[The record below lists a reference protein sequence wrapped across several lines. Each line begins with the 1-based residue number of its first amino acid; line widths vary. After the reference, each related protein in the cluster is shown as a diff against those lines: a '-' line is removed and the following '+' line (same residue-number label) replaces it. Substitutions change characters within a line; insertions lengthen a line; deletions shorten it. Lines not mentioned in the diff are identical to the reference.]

1 MKKILIT
8 LLILS
13 VGVGAYALTPKAK
26 ASKFR
31 NPFTKKDYKSKEI
44 KYAYEVKKED
54 LQYKRDQKLLNR
66 HPSGYM
72 TVEEYE
78 KRSEYKDPST
88 FKVDPPKIEKPSD
101 FKYVPQPLFK
111 IVKYNDPPGGV
122 ELQLGRKLYFNRY
135 INGLGVTS
143 PDYTKLVYPAIYY
156 YSDSGSV
163 GADLFV
169 IPLDQKENNM
179 NKILKANTSHREE
192 SPILSTD
199 KAIDNY
205 AAFRTLTPVDFNAD
219 GTKLL
224 AKEKIGSG
232 EDGIWETRIYIYDFK
247 TKKSYDLSA
256 VRDAIKYYWKEY
268 ENLNLIEKRWD
279 IRPLGFD
286 AGYPDRVVVQA
297 YGYTGEKPIFL
308 GTWSVDC
315 YGEQPKFVSLD
326 KNFMPKISMNGF
338 KLQKDGALEYQV
350 VVREEKVL
358 EKQGKIINKQV
369 KAVDKKEVKKIKQD
383 YKFELKELTA
393 DYKDKARDNNR
404 LQKFAGSTEGTEL
417 EEMYHKY
424 QVEQTEKDIKK
435 LEKKIEKT
443 QKNIDKREQKIQKYT
458 DKTKELMHALE
469 EDEKQTNNAN
479 ESSQIQM
486 PAENDTDAPEVN
498 FPQDAQ

>member
-1 MKKILIT
+1 MKKFLIT
-8 LLILS
+8 LLIFLI
-13 VGVGAYALTPKAK
+13 GIGAYAFTPKTK

-44 KYAYEVKKED
+44 QYEYNVKKDD
-54 LQYKRDQKLLNR
+54 LLYKKESKLLNR

-78 KRSEYKDPST
+78 KQSEYKDPST
-88 FKVDPPKIEKPSD
+88 FKVETPKIETPSD
-101 FKYVPQPLFK
+101 FKYVPQPVFK

-122 ELQLGRKLYFNRY
+122 ELQLGRKLYFNRF
-135 INGLGVTS
+135 INGQGVTS

-169 IPLDQKENNM
+169 IPLDQTENNM
-179 NKILKANTSHREE
+179 NRILKANTSHREE
-192 SPILSTD
+192 NPILSTD

-232 EDGIWETRIYIYDFK
+232 VDGIWETRIYIYDFK

-286 AGYPDRVVVQA
+286 AGYPDRVVVQGYA
-297 YGYTGEKPIFL
+297 YTGEKPVFL

-315 YGEQPKFVSLD
+315 YGENSKLVSFD
-326 KNFMPKISMNGF
+326 KDFNPKISMNGL
-338 KLQKDGALEYQV
+338 KLQKDGVQQYQV
-350 VVREEKVL
+350 VVTEEKFL
-358 EKQGKIINKQV
+358 KKQDKVIARQK
-369 KAVDKKEVKKIKQD
+369 KSEDKKEIKQINED
-383 YKFELKELTA
+383 YKYELKELTA
-393 DYKDKARDNNR
+393 DYKDKSRDNR
-404 LQKFAGSTEGTEL
+404 ALQKFAGSTEGTEL
-417 EEMYHKY
+417 EEMYHNY

-435 LEKKIEKT
+435 LEKKIERT
-443 QKNIDKREQKIQKYT
+443 QKSIDKKEQKIQKYE
-458 DKTKELMHALE
+458 DKTQAIIDLML
-469 EDEKQTNNAN
+469 EDEQNSDDGA
-479 ESSQIQM
+479 EPQI
-486 PAENDTDAPEVN
+486 D
-498 FPQDAQ
+498 FPQD

>member
-13 VGVGAYALTPKAK
+13 FGAGVFAYTPKTK

-31 NPFTKKDYKSKEI
+31 NPFGKKDYKSQEI
-44 KYAYEVKKED
+44 QYLYNVQKED
-54 LQYKRDQKLLNR
+54 LEYKRNKRVLDR
-66 HPSGYM
+66 EETGYM

-78 KRSEYKDPST
+78 KRSEYKEPST
-88 FKVDPPKIEKPSD
+88 FEVKTPKIERPSD

-122 ELQLGRKLYFNRY
+122 ELKLGRRLFFNRQV
-135 INGLGVTS
+135 NGLGVTS
-143 PDYTKLVYPAIYY
+143 PDFTKMVYPAIYY
-156 YSDSGSV
+156 YNDSGSV

-169 IPLDQKENNM
+169 IPLDQNENNM
-179 NKILKANTSHREE
+179 NKILKANASHREE
-192 SPILSTD
+192 NPILSTD

-205 AAFRTLTPVDFNAD
+205 AIYRTLTPVDFNTD

-268 ENLNLIEKRWD
+268 ANLNLIEKRWD

-297 YGYTGEKPIFL
+297 YGYTGEKPVFL

-315 YGEQPKFVSLD
+315 YGENSKLVTFD
-326 KNFMPKISMNGF
+326 KDFMPKISMNGL
-338 KLQKDGALEYQV
+338 KLQKDGAEQYQV
-350 VVREEKVL
+350 VVTEEKIL
-358 EKQGKIINKQV
+358 EKQGKVMDKQK
-369 KAVDKKEVKKIKQD
+369 KALDRAEIKKINED
-383 YKFELKELTA
+383 YKYELKELTA
-393 DYKDKARDNNR
+393 DYKDKYRDNKA

-417 EEMYHKY
+417 EEMYHNY

-443 QKNIDKREQKIQKYT
+443 QKSIDKREQKIQKFEN
-458 DKTKELMHALE
+458 KTQGIIDLML
-469 EDEKQTNNAN
+469 EDEQNSDDGA
-479 ESSQIQM
+479 EPQI
-486 PAENDTDAPEVN
+486 E
-498 FPQDAQ
+498 FPQD

>member
-1 MKKILIT
+1 MKKFLIT

-13 VGVGAYALTPKAK
+13 IGVGAYAFTPKAK

-44 KYAYEVKKED
+44 KYEYNVKKED
-54 LQYKRDQKLLNR
+54 LQYKKENRLLNR

-72 TVEEYE
+72 TVDEYE
-78 KRSEYKDPST
+78 KQSEYKDPST
-88 FKVDPPKIEKPSD
+88 FEVEPPKIEKPAD

-135 INGLGVTS
+135 INGQGVTS

-156 YSDSGSV
+156 YNDSGSV

-179 NKILKANTSHREE
+179 NRILKANTSHREE
-192 SPILSTD
+192 NPILSTD

-205 AAFRTLTPVDFNAD
+205 EAFRTLTPVDFNAD

-232 EDGIWETRIYIYDFK
+232 VDGIWETRIYIYDFN
-247 TKKSYDLSA
+247 TKKSYDLST
-256 VRDAIKYYWKEY
+256 VREAIKYYWKEY
-268 ENLNLIEKRWD
+268 EHLNLTEKRWD
-279 IRPLGFD
+279 IKPLGFD

-297 YGYTGEKPIFL
+297 YGYTGEKPVFL
-308 GTWSVDC
+308 GTWSIDC
-315 YGEQPKFVSLD
+315 FGEQPKLVTFD
-326 KNFMPKISMNGF
+326 KEFEPKISMNGF
-338 KLQKDGALEYQV
+338 KLQKDGVQEYQV

-358 EKQGKIINKQV
+358 EKQGKIIAKQK
-369 KAVDKKEVKKIKQD
+369 KAEDKKEVKQIKED
-383 YKFELKELTA
+383 YKYELKELTA
-393 DYKDKARDNNR
+393 DYKDKYRDNNR

-417 EEMYHKY
+417 EEMYHQY
-424 QVEQTEKDIKK
+424 QVEQTQKDIKK
-435 LEKKIEKT
+435 LEKQIEKT
-443 QKNIDKREQKIQKYT
+443 QKNIEKKDEKIQKYT
-458 DKTKELMHALE
+458 DKTKELMNALV
-469 EDEKQTNNAN
+469 EDEKQTNDGDNN
-479 ESSQIQM
+479 SQIQI
-486 PAENDTDAPEVN
+486 PSDNDTDAPEVS
-498 FPQDAQ
+498 FPQEEQ

>member
-1 MKKILIT
+1 MKKFLIT
-8 LLILS
+8 LLIFLI
-13 VGVGAYALTPKAK
+13 GIGAYAFTPKTK

-44 KYAYEVKKED
+44 QYEYNVKKDD
-54 LQYKRDQKLLNR
+54 LLYKKESKLLNR

-78 KRSEYKDPST
+78 KQSEYKDPST
-88 FKVDPPKIEKPSD
+88 FKVETPKIETPSD
-101 FKYVPQPLFK
+101 FKYVPQPVFK

-122 ELQLGRKLYFNRY
+122 ELQLGRKLYFNRF
-135 INGLGVTS
+135 INGQGVTS

-169 IPLDQKENNM
+169 IPLDQTENNM
-179 NKILKANTSHREE
+179 NRILKANTSHREE
-192 SPILSTD
+192 NPILSTD

-224 AKEKIGSG
+224 AKEKIGSSV
-232 EDGIWETRIYIYDFK
+232 DGIWETRIYIYDFK

-297 YGYTGEKPIFL
+297 YGYTGEKPVFL

-315 YGEQPKFVSLD
+315 YGEQSKFISLD
-326 KNFMPKISMNGF
+326 KNFMPKVSANGL
-338 KLQKDGALEYQV
+338 KLQKNGALDYQT
-350 VVREEKVL
+350 VVREEKALV
-358 EKQGKIINKQV
+358 KQDKFINKQ
-369 KAVDKKEVKKIKQD
+369 KKSEDKKEVKQINQE
-383 YKFELKELTA
+383 YKNELKELRA
-393 DYKDKARDNNR
+393 DYKDKYRDNKQ

-417 EEMYHKY
+417 EQMYHQY
-424 QVEQTEKDIKK
+424 QIEQTKKDIKK
-435 LEKKIEKT
+435 LEKQIVKT
-443 QKNIDKREQKIQKYT
+443 QKNIDKREEKIQKYT
-458 DKTKELMHALE
+458 VKTKELMSELSQ
-469 EDEKQTNNAN
+469 DEQQANNAN
-479 ESSQIQM
+479 DNLQIQM
-486 PAENDTDAPEVN
+486 PSENDTDAPEVS
-498 FPQDAQ
+498 FPQGEQ